1 MWFSARLLYRS
12 TVDDSSEVPPLYEES
27 IILINA
33 ESEAAACAEAE
44 RIAYSREHSY
54 PNPEGKEVRWKFVR
68 VLESQDLCEEELFS
82 GVEVY
87 SRLIR
92 SASEPE

>member
-12 TVDDSSEVPPLYEES
+12 IVDDPNNVPPLYEES

-33 ESEAAACAEAE
+33 ESEEAAREEAE
-44 RIAYSREHSY
+44 RIAYSREHNY
-54 PNPEGKEVRWKFVR
+54 PNAEGREVRWKFVR

-82 GVEVY
+82 GVEVH
-87 SRLIR
+87 SRLFR